1 MRIIRPALMISLS
14 LFLIAAT
21 IGIAVAIYE
30 NTTLFR
36 DRIYL
41 ACEASSSD
49 AAYAGGINWT
59 LEIVKDTNEVIWN
72 GSETG
77 RPRKVVSFSDS
88 AIRMNWETSDSK
100 MIVLDLNRLTGAVT
114 IGTEGQP
121 VSSEVRGY
129 CTLTQP
135 RF

>member
-1 MRIIRPALMISLS
+1 MRIIRPTLMISLS

-72 GSETG
+72 GSVNEKF
-77 RPRKVVSFSDS
+77 RRVLFISDS
-88 AIRMNWETSDSK
+88 AIRMSWETRESK
-100 MIVLDLNRLTGAVT
+100 MVVLDLNRLTGAVT

-121 VSSEVRGY
+121 ISSDLRGY